1 MTTQRNPKM
10 VTDNEPTLSDDE
22 LLSLGEEGESLPEW
36 DGASLSFDEV
46 ADNVTWD
53 DATRRDV

>member
-1 MTTQRNPKM
+1 M
-10 VTDNEPTLSDDE
+10 VNDNEPTLSDDE
-22 LLSLGEEGESLPEW
+22 LLSLGEEGESPPEW

-53 DATRRDV
+53 AT